1 MRYTNKTVIFIA
13 LTLLSIVIFNVHKM
27 PTAKAAFISNNII
40 DDWLFDSAGTMNATQ
55 IDTFLNSSRFPSS
68 CISTKNGFT
77 APDVIGYA
85 PSTGFKYGADV
96 SAGTIIYHAA
106 QVYGLN
112 PQVILTT
119 LEKEEGLV
127 SGGSGCSILRYS
139 AAMGNACPDNVTL
152 HDYSGFE
159 LYSLN
164 GVPVMGVTGICVN
177 LSTSVGFS
185 RQVITATWKLK
196 FWEQR
201 SKGNINWAVV
211 IPGWDNSDD
220 LPVCYSF
227 LMTQGSFKR
236 CPSAS
241 PAPFDGL
248 ATIDNATVHL
258 DNGATAALYVYT
270 PHFHGN
276 QLFVNIFETYFGA
289 TTGEGFTLV
298 TSAAD
303 NGDLRQWVVYRGV
316 RRYVASADIINAWG
330 LQNTTLIQ
338 WPGTYLGSFPQA
350 ADLTRLMRPTGTLD
364 VYFVDGGNCYRI
376 KSADMLAA
384 WNFNPSSIQDVSVGL
399 GQVPTNMGNL
409 SYSVK
414 GATSD
419 TIFLV
424 DGGSKHI
431 YANAD
436 IQKAW
441 EGTAQNHVV
450 ISDGYLQAMGQAA
463 DITSTKAIFQGKYYL
478 LNEGRAFVTIDQNI
492 GNAWGITGAIQMNRD
507 ISPEFAP
514 YYMLTRFV
522 RSAYPNDLRLF
533 VVDNGVLYAL
543 SPEHA
548 VNLGLT
554 PAVPRM
560 AIVPEG
566 ITPIISIWSWVMV
579 HDSAGKQYVIDG
591 GTKRPFH
598 PDGQVQGSWTANGTI
613 TTPQV
618 TNGFLNLL
626 PNNNNIEREIKGSG
640 LQQYV
645 VEGLAKRWIQS
656 PAKSALYAPLQQVS
670 DSLVSALH
678 DGTNL

>member
-1 MRYTNKTVIFIA
+1 MA
-13 LTLLSIVIFNVHKM
+13 TLAFNVVR
-27 PTAKAAFISNNII
+27 PSSVKAAFMANNII
-40 DDWLFDSAGTMNATQ
+40 DDWLFDSAGTMNASQ
-55 IDTFLNSSRFPSS
+55 IDAFLNSARFPNS
-68 CISTKNGFT
+68 CISTKNGFS
-77 APDVIGYA
+77 APDVTGYA
-85 PSTGFKYGADV
+85 TSTGFTYGIDV

-127 SGGSGCSILRYS
+127 SGGSGCSIQRYV
-139 AAMGNACPDNVTL
+139 AAMGNACPDNITS

-159 LYSLN
+159 LYSIN
-164 GVPVMGVTGICVN
+164 SVPVTSVTGTCVN
-177 LSTSVGFS
+177 QSNAVGFS
-185 RQVITATWKLK
+185 RQVIWATWKLR

-201 SKGNINWAVV
+201 SKGNVGWAVI

-220 LPVCYSF
+220 LPVCYTY
-227 LMTQGSFKR
+227 LMTQGNFKR
-236 CPSAS
+236 CSTS
-241 PAPFDGL
+241 LLAPFDGL

-276 QLFVNIFETYFGA
+276 QLFVNIFESYFGA
-289 TTGEGFTLV
+289 TTGEGFTLA

-316 RRYVASADIINAWG
+316 RRYVPSADIINAWG
-330 LQNTTLIQ
+330 LQSTTLIQ
-338 WPGTYLGSFPQA
+338 WSGTYLGSFPQA

-364 VYFVDGGNCYRI
+364 VYFVDGGNCYRV

-384 WNFNPSSIQDVSVGL
+384 WNFNPSSIRDVSVGL
-399 GQVPTNMGNL
+399 GQVPINMGNL

-414 GATSD
+414 SATSD

-441 EGTAQNHVV
+441 EGKAQNHVV
-450 ISDGYLQAMGQAA
+450 ISGGYLQAMGQAA
-463 DITSTKAIFQGKYYL
+463 DITSTKAIYQGKYYL
-478 LNEGRAFVTIDQNI
+478 LNEGRAFVTVDQNI
-492 GNAWGITGAIQMNRD
+492 GNLWGITGAIQMNRD
-507 ISPEFAP
+507 ISPELAP

-566 ITPIISIWSWVMV
+566 ITPTISVWSSVMV

-591 GTKRPFH
+591 GTKRPFNS
-598 PDGQVQGSWTANGTI
+598 DGQVQNSWTTNGTV

-626 PNNNNIEREIKGSG
+626 PNNGNIEREIRGSG

-656 PAKSALYAPLQQVS
+656 PSKSALYAPLQQVS
-670 DSLVSALH
+670 DSLINALPN
-678 DGTNL
+678 GANL